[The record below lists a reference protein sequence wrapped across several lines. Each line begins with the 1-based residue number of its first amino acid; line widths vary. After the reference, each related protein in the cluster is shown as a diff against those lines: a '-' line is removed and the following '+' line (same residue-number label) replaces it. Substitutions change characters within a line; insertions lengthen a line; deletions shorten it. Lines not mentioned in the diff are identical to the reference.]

1 MAAGRITDTRCRT
14 LSLFPSLY
22 LYLSLSLGKE
32 LTLEQKGNVGGAL
45 LRPDEV
51 GGPAAMG
58 SMGRLSVTYIT

>member
-1 MAAGRITDTRCRT
+1 
-14 LSLFPSLY
+14 
-22 LYLSLSLGKE
+22 
-32 LTLEQKGNVGGAL
+32 